1 MSQPK
6 CLPCIDGCID
16 CDNGATCRTCGA
28 NFFLATGVC
37 QCPAGFYPDTNP
49 NPDICRHCGDGCLS
63 CDGASG
69 CASCDTMND
78 WAKGPDNHCDCRTGF
93 FKKWDDSVTVRCR
106 KCSPGCKECYDE
118 NICIVQG
125 FADSE
130 LAGSSSRASS
140 ESDRQR
146 VLPGDRI

>member
-16 CDNGATCRTCGA
+16 CDNGASCRTCGA

-37 QCPAGFYPDTNP
+37 QCAPGFYPDTNP
-49 NPDICRHCGDGCLS
+49 NPDICRLCGDGCLS

-78 WAKGPDNHCDCRTGF
+78 WEKGPDNYCDCRTGF
-93 FKKWDDSVTVRCR
+93 FKKWNDSVTVRCS
-106 KCSPGCKECYDE
+106 KCSNGCIECYDE

-125 FADSE
+125 FAESE
-130 LAGSSSRASS
+130 FAGSSSGASS

-146 VLPGDRI
+146 VLPGGRT